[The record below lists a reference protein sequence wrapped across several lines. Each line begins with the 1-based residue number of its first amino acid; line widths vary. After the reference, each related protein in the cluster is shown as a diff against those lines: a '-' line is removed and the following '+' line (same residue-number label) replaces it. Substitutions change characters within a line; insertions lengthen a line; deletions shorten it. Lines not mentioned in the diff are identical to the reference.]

1 MMKKWATF
9 LLVAVSLCGC
19 SILGLGGKGKDKEK
33 TPVLGERLPVLN
45 YEADADAD
53 PALADIPVALPPAVA
68 NDSWTQPGGSA
79 DKSMGHLALGT
90 NLGPAWSASIGEG
103 SSARAHLSA
112 GPVIAN
118 GRVYT
123 IDTTATVRA
132 FDAANGKVLWAK
144 SLDSKGD
151 NPRALFGGG
160 VSIDGDKLYATTG
173 IGQVFAL
180 SAADGHQLWKAT
192 PGGPLRGAPTIAN
205 GQVYV
210 ISQDNQLYALK
221 VEDGSPEW
229 DTAATLEIAGV
240 FGAAAPAVA
249 QGTVVAGFSSGEL
262 NAYRY
267 ENGRAVWGDMLA
279 RTGISTS
286 VSTLSDIDAEPVI
299 DEGKV
304 YAVGQGG
311 RMAAL
316 DITTGQRLWELNIA
330 GVASPAVAGE
340 WVFVVT
346 DQAKLLCIAR
356 SSGKVRWISELPR
369 WRNEKKEEKPIMWV
383 GPVVAGD
390 RLILASSDGRLANI
404 SPSDGHLLSVVDLN
418 TPMFLSPAVANNT
431 LYTLDD
437 KGHLTAWR

>member
-1 MMKKWATF
+1 MVRKWAT
-9 LLVAVSLCGC
+9 LILVAMALSSCGVF
-19 SILGLGGKGKDKEK
+19 GGHKEKEK

-45 YEADADAD
+45 YEAGADAD
-53 PALADIPVALPPAVA
+53 PGLADVPVALPPAVL

-90 NLGPAWSASIGEG
+90 SLAPAWSISIGQG

-112 GPVIAN
+112 GPVIA
-118 GRVYT
+118 GGKVYT
-123 IDTTATVRA
+123 IDTMATVRA
-132 FDAANGKVLWAK
+132 FDANSGKQIWQK
-144 SLDSKGD
+144 SLDEKGD
-151 NPRALFGGG
+151 NQHSLFGGG
-160 VSIDGDKLYATTG
+160 VSVDGDKLYVTTG
-173 IGQVFAL
+173 IGAVWSL
-180 SAADGHQLWKAT
+180 SAADGNKIWRVT
-192 PGGPLRGAPTIAN
+192 PGGPLRGAPTVSD

-210 ISQDNQLYALK
+210 ISQDNQIYALK
-221 VEDGSPEW
+221 AEDGSPQW
-229 DTAATLEIAGV
+229 DAAATLEIAGV

-249 QGTVVAGFSSGEL
+249 QGTVIAGFSSGEL

-304 YAVGQGG
+304 YALGQGG

-316 DITTGQRLWELNIA
+316 DIITGQRLWELNIA
-330 GVASPAVAGE
+330 GVASPSVAGE

-346 DQAKLLCIAR
+346 DEAKLLCIAR
-356 SSGKVRWISELPR
+356 SSGKVRWIAELPR
-369 WRNEKKEEKPIMWV
+369 WRNEKKETDPIMWV
-383 GPVVAGD
+383 GPVIAGD
-390 RLILASSDGRLANI
+390 RLIVASSDGRLANI
-404 SPSDGHLLSVVDLN
+404 SPEDGRLLSVVDVKA
-418 TPMFLSPAVANNT
+418 PMFIQPVVAGNT
-431 LYTLDD
+431 LYLLDD

>member
-1 MMKKWATF
+1 VPI
-9 LLVAVSLCGC
+9 LVSE
-19 SILGLGGKGKDKEK
+19 S
-33 TPVLGERLPVLN
+33 
-45 YEADADAD
+45 DAKVD
-53 PALADIPVALPPAVA
+53 PAISGLDVLLPAPVANTEWA
-68 NDSWTQPGGSA
+68 QPGGNPE
-79 DKSMGHLALGT
+79 KSMGHLALGGSVSRVWT
-90 NLGPAWSASIGEG
+90 VSIPAGSNRQRLAASPVIGDGKLYAVDVDGALHAFDANSGASLWTVPIAKAEK
-103 SSARAHLSA
+103 SKSARFGGGATYD
-112 GPVIAN
+112 N
-118 GRVYT
+118 GRVY
-123 IDTTATVRA
+123 ATSGLGDIVA
-132 FDAANGKVLWAK
+132 FDAKTGSEVWR
-144 SLDSKGD
+144 SK
-151 NPRALFGGG
+151 
-160 VSIDGDKLYATTG
+160 
-173 IGQVFAL
+173 
-180 SAADGHQLWKAT
+180 
-192 PGGPLRGAPTIAN
+192 PGPPLRGSPTVV
-205 GQVYV
+205 GDQLYTL
-210 ISQDNQLYALK
+210 SQDNQLYALSTANGQQ
-221 VEDGSPEW
+221 VWSASGS
-229 DTAATLEIAGV
+229 LETQGV
-240 FGAAAPAVA
+240 FGVAAPAVA
-249 QGTVVAGFSSGEL
+249 HQTVVAGFSSGEL

>member
-1 MMKKWATF
+1 MMKKWAT
-9 LLVAVSLCGC
+9 LMLVAASLSGC
-19 SILGLGGKGKDKEK
+19 AMLGIGGNKDKEK

-53 PALADIPVALPPAVA
+53 PALADVPVALPPAVT
-68 NDSWTQPGGSA
+68 NDSWSQPGGSA

-90 NLGPAWSASIGEG
+90 ELAPAWSVSIGEG

-118 GRVYT
+118 GRVFT
-123 IDTTATVRA
+123 IDTMAVVRA
-132 FDAANGKVLWAK
+132 FDAATGKTVWTK
-144 SLDSKGD
+144 SLDPNGKNQRS
-151 NPRALFGGG
+151 LFGGG
-160 VSIDGDKLYATTG
+160 VSVDGDKLYATTG
-173 IGQVFAL
+173 VGEVVAMA
-180 SAADGHQLWKAT
+180 AADGRQLWRVT

-210 ISQDNQLYALK
+210 TSQDNQLYALK

-240 FGAAAPAVA
+240 FGSAAPAVA

-267 ENGRAVWGDMLA
+267 ENGRAVWGDMLS

-330 GVASPAVAGE
+330 GVATPAVAGE
-340 WVFVVT
+340 WIFVVT

-356 SSGKVRWISELPR
+356 SSGKVRWLAELPR
-369 WRNEKKEEKPIMWV
+369 WRNERKEEKPIHWV
-383 GPVVAGD
+383 GPVIAGD
-390 RLILASSDGRLANI
+390 RLILASSDGRLANM
-404 SPSDGHLLSVVDLN
+404 SPADGKLLSVVDLN
-418 TPMFLSPAVANNT
+418 TPIFLQPAVANNT
-431 LYTLDD
+431 LYILDD

>member
-1 MMKKWATF
+1 M
-9 LLVAVSLCGC
+9 
-19 SILGLGGKGKDKEK
+19 
-33 TPVLGERLPVLN
+33 
-45 YEADADAD
+45 
-53 PALADIPVALPPAVA
+53 
-68 NDSWTQPGGSA
+68 
-79 DKSMGHLALGT
+79 
-90 NLGPAWSASIGEG
+90 
-103 SSARAHLSA
+103 
-112 GPVIAN
+112 
-118 GRVYT
+118 
-123 IDTTATVRA
+123 
-132 FDAANGKVLWAK
+132 LWH
-144 SLDSKGD
+144 
-151 NPRALFGGG
+151 
-160 VSIDGDKLYATTG
+160 V
-173 IGQVFAL
+173 
-180 SAADGHQLWKAT
+180 T
-192 PGGPLRGAPTIAN
+192 PGGPLRGAPSIAN

-210 ISQDNQLYALK
+210 TSQDNQLYALK
-221 VEDGSPEW
+221 ADDGSPEW

-330 GVASPAVAGE
+330 GVATPAVAGE

-356 SSGKVRWISELPR
+356 SSGKVRWLSELPR
-369 WRNEKKEEKPIMWV
+369 WRNEGSGEERPIQWA
-383 GPVVAGD
+383 GPVIAGD
-390 RLILASSDGRLANI
+390 RADPGEFGRTNGHYFADRWPSAVGGRSQHADLPVAGGRQQHALHPRRQG
-404 SPSDGHLLSVVDLN
+404 PSDR
-418 TPMFLSPAVANNT
+418 VA
-431 LYTLDD
+431 L
-437 KGHLTAWR
+437 G

>member
-1 MMKKWATF
+1 MMRKWAA
-9 LLVAVSLCGC
+9 LALVAASLCGC
-19 SILGLGGKGKDKEK
+19 SILGGHGKDKEK

-53 PALADIPVALPPAVA
+53 PALADIPVALPPAVL
-68 NDSWTQPGGSA
+68 NDSWAQPGGSA
-79 DKSMGHLALGT
+79 DKSMGHLALGAA
-90 NLGPAWSASIGEG
+90 LAPAWSISIGQG
-103 SSARAHLSA
+103 SSARAHLSS
-112 GPVIAN
+112 GPVVAG

-123 IDTTATVRA
+123 IDTMAVVRA
-132 FDAANGKVLWAK
+132 FDAATGKTIWTK
-144 SLDSKGD
+144 SLDEKGD
-151 NPRALFGGG
+151 NQHSLFGGG
-160 VSIDGDKLYATTG
+160 VSVDGDKLYATTG
-173 IGQVFAL
+173 VGSVWAL
-180 SAADGHQLWKAT
+180 SAADGNKLWKVT
-192 PGGPLRGAPTIAN
+192 PGGPLRGAPTIADN
-205 GQVYV
+205 QIYV
-210 ISQDNQLYALK
+210 TSQDNQLYALK
-221 VEDGSPEW
+221 AEDGSPQW
-229 DTAATLEIAGV
+229 DAAATLEIAGV

-330 GVASPAVAGE
+330 GVATPAVAGE

-346 DQAKLLCIAR
+346 DDAKLLCIAR
-356 SSGKVRWISELPR
+356 SSGKVRWLAELPR
-369 WRNEKKEEKPIMWV
+369 WRNEKKEINPIHWV

-390 RLILASSDGRLANI
+390 RLILASSDGRLANM
-404 SPSDGHLLSVVDLN
+404 SPSDGKLQSVVDLKVPVF
-418 TPMFLSPAVANNT
+418 TSPVVANNT
-431 LYTLDD
+431 LYILDD

>member
-1 MMKKWATF
+1 MMRKWAA
-9 LLVAVSLCGC
+9 LMLVAASLSGC
-19 SILGLGGKGKDKEK
+19 SVLGLGGNKDKEK
-33 TPVLGERLPVLN
+33 TPVLGERLPVLS

-90 NLGPAWSASIGEG
+90 ALAPVWSVSIGEG
-103 SSARAHLSA
+103 SSPRAHLSA

-123 IDTTATVRA
+123 IDTMAVVRA
-132 FDAANGKVLWAK
+132 FDAATGKVVWQK
-144 SLDSKGD
+144 SLDAKGD
-151 NPRALFGGG
+151 NQHSLFGGG
-160 VSIDGDKLYATTG
+160 VSVDGDKLYATTG
-173 IGQVFAL
+173 VGAVVAL
-180 SAADGHQLWKAT
+180 SAADGHQLWRVT
-192 PGGPLRGAPTIAN
+192 PGGPLRGAPTVAN

-210 ISQDNQLYALK
+210 TSQDNQLYALK

-330 GVASPAVAGE
+330 GVATPAVAGE

-346 DQAKLLCIAR
+346 DAAKLLCIAR
-356 SSGKVRWISELPR
+356 SSGKVRWLAELPR
-369 WRNEKKEEKPIMWV
+369 WRNERKEEKPIQWV
-383 GPVVAGD
+383 GPVIAGD
-390 RLILASSDGRLANI
+390 RLILASSDGRLANM
-404 SPSDGHLLSVVDLN
+404 SPSDGKLLSVVDLN
-418 TPMFLSPAVANNT
+418 VPIFLQPAVANST